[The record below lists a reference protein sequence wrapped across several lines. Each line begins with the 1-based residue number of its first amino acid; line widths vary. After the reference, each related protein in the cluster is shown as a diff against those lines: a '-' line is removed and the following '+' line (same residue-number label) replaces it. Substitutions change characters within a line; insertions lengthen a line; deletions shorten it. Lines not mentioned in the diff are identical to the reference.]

1 MEMFFNHAVLYVVNL
16 DYIKNERNNLFLN
29 LCPLALTYHFREFLL
44 LLKILG

>member
-16 DYIKNERNNLFLN
+16 DYIKNERNNLFWN
-29 LCPLALTYHFREFLL
+29 LCVLAFAHHFREFLL